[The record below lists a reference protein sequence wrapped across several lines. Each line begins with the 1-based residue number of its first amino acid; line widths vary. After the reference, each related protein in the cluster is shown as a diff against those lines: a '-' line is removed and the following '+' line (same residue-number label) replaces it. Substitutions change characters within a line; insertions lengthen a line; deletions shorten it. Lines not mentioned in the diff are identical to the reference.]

1 MDVTLNEQQ
10 PFFSQSYLQG
20 EPFIEDRELFPDLT
34 LPLSK
39 TNSSLE
45 FLPHNTLEFV
55 PPESIEKP
63 KSIIQRKEGENRSTL
78 LEVYSRRM
86 QPALEFLHAL
96 TIHPNKG
103 TENQTISTPNDI
115 SNLDLPIALRKEK
128 RQCTQ
133 HPLSNFVSFDNLSF
147 SYQAL
152 VSKLSFIKVPETVQ
166 EALRDEN
173 WMKAI
178 LEEMSALKKNN
189 TWELVNLPKGKR
201 KVGCKCAFTTKHRA
215 DRTLERYKAR
225 LVAKGYTQT

>member
-1 MDVTLNEQQ
+1 
-10 PFFSQSYLQG
+10 
-20 EPFIEDRELFPDLT
+20 
-34 LPLSK
+34 
-39 TNSSLE
+39 
-45 FLPHNTLEFV
+45 
-55 PPESIEKP
+55 
-63 KSIIQRKEGENRSTL
+63 
-78 LEVYSRRM
+78 M

-225 LVAKGYTQT
+225 LQFDVKNAFLHGDLEEEIYMELPPRFMEDSMRNKVCRLNKALYGLKQSLRAWFGRFAKVMKTWVIVKAKRIKLSSLDIQRREG